1 MKKILTIIVGAMFLS
16 GCSTLSQKQDSATGL
31 EQDNQSNDDT
41 FEQRMKLARK
51 PYSYVSIDYMDVAD
65 GKEELYLEVERS
77 WEKIHQKLTEEGK
90 ILGWGLAKARKN
102 NFDYEYIT
110 WKLVRSRGDLDH
122 VYDFDAIKQ
131 SMGENKFDNLMSK
144 TMESRKIVG
153 NELLALEDYTLPSLP
168 GLGEKNDPNNL
179 YFHFFYMTPTEGK
192 DQEYVEMEKNVFQ
205 PRHQKMSEL
214 TPDFLSWRLYRK
226 IADSGR
232 ANETSYRTLHFHRK
246 DAKPLSNDEQQKV
259 NLTLPAFPKDLKF
272 EDVMAMRKV
281 ERVTFD
287 VILMTD
293 SSKNAEAKTW
303 KELVGTWTA
312 TNKDGS
318 YRTKTISPYT
328 EQIKMIDSSGE
339 LIHSGK
345 TPMSIEIKNGLKFFS
360 AHWPNGTYTSV
371 FKIHND
377 KWYEQ
382 TKNILSSNSGKPDIF
397 YIYERS
403 DKPAAIDRSAFTKK
417 GKDVGLVKAIIENYA
432 AGKID
437 DYLALFTEDAKVT
450 HNNNEPITISE
461 LAKIHRAHH
470 EQIAGPVKILS
481 SNYEVVTTANGNKY
495 GHAWIKF
502 ENTYKN
508 GSKAVT
514 PVFVSFG
521 INNNGKI
528 YFEHALY
535 DTATVPDDSVYN
547 KN

>member
-90 ILGWGLAKARKN
+90 ILGWGLAKARENK
-102 NFDYEYIT
+102 FDYEYIT
-110 WKLVRSRGDLDH
+110 WKLVRSRGDLDR

-360 AHWPNGTYTSV
+360 AHWPNGTYTSI

-403 DKPAAIDRSAFTKK
+403 DKPATIDRSAFTKK

-437 DYLALFTEDAKVT
+437 EYLALFTEDAKVT

-508 GSKAVT
+508 GSKAVS

-521 INNNGKI
+521 INNKGKI